1 MMNKFMI
8 PNYLTIREEVYK
20 YIRRAILLGEIR
32 PGERLIEAK
41 LSKEIGTSRTPIRE
55 ALHKLE
61 MENLIYSIPRVGYV
75 VKDITEEEVEEI
87 CEIRIA
93 LETLAATWASAHIT
107 QQELDRL
114 NQTILLTEKHI
125 RKNEM
130 EEVIKLDSEFHEIL
144 CKASKSQRIEE
155 ISQSL
160 RDHMLKFRIKA
171 LCVPEIAY
179 RSNEGHRRI
188 LQAVKKRDT
197 NKIEEAV
204 RFHLNRTKKDVTNVI
219 KRTGQQTTAHIHA
232 AEVKDPRGKGIK

>member
-1 MMNKFMI
+1 MMDKFTI
-8 PNYLTIREEVYK
+8 PHYPTIREEVYK
-20 YIRRAILLGEIR
+20 YIRRTILLGEIR

-41 LSKEIGTSRTPIRE
+41 FSKEIGTSRTPVRE
-55 ALHKLE
+55 AFHKLE

-75 VKDITEEEVEEI
+75 VKDISQEEIEEI

-107 QQELDRL
+107 KQELDRL
-114 NQTILLTEKHI
+114 NQIILLTEKHI

-197 NKIEEAV
+197 NKIGETV
-204 RFHLNRTKKDVTNVI
+204 RFHLNRTKRDVANVI

-232 AEVKDPRGKGIK
+232 AEVKDQRGKTIK